1 MATPDKSQSTTKGIK
16 TSKVVAPKHTQ
27 TKTMEGVKLAEQEQN
42 FYGELFQNCDIE
54 GSGKVTGSKA
64 SDLFRLSGLS
74 QDVLLQISEL
84 CGAKRLGHFGRSQFY
99 IALKLI
105 AAVQCGLPAK
115 LDSLNS
121 GMEITLPKFHRANGH
136 DKWKSQQSPTG
147 CSAVITGDS
156 EAAPISD
163 NVCPVT
169 NNSNATPTICRT
181 AAPPALSQ
189 PTGQLPPPPA
199 TKKSH
204 TRNLSGQYR
213 SLQSD
218 NPPQYSQQSRDESPH
233 DSKSPPFSPKQSP
246 PTSPNRMKLGN
257 IGKQQTAPASVNT
270 SLISNSS
277 NDRTATNIN
286 AAASVGQV
294 TPVVPAGYPT
304 LPSQPT
310 ASATTTPGGSAAGA
324 IVTGVSVVPGSGVAG
339 PVPGLIQP
347 PVPLSAS
354 TYSNSVHDV
363 AGWASFEDEE
373 SKGLLDTAATK
384 SSWENLESQ
393 CVDSSSIS
401 SEAESV
407 DDVWT
412 ISKEQREYYV
422 KQFKTMQSELNG
434 VILGSIAKEFFE
446 KSKLPVHELSK
457 IWQLS
462 DLNRDGALS
471 LDEFCIAMHLVVLR
485 RNEIELPDHLP
496 VSLMPYSTLTN
507 GKNEPFAAD
516 LPPGSTLKRSS
527 PTSPPSSQ
535 WTRTSFPVESPTSSG
550 LSSPTPKPVNFEFS
564 KPVATDPD
572 SKIVHPVALRM
583 SPDGHPIPPEIIDR
597 NNWTA
602 AATAADLSA
611 GYCNTVQ
618 QVVCGDQ
625 HDASSVAV
633 SPTSKPPQRMS
644 YGVEPSSLNDL
655 SAAIPTDHSSP
666 MSPKLALPSIN
677 ASLHGRP
684 RPVPTKKT
692 APVAGP
698 GHLQPPPA
706 PVTGNGDVITNS
718 SGPEKGPA
726 GTMATVNTTA
736 AQTTVQATTTLETPV
751 SPGAQIGPPRLPPRP
766 NHQSHGRSVSVDLK
780 LKSDV
785 GASVLLP
792 PPAVPPRISPKDVP
806 KKSEHLL
813 PGFSGMQAE
822 KIFRFT
828 DFTTGELDSN
838 ESPNVEDSAS
848 NVSHIEL
855 LAPMVEKHRRC
866 ASLDLRQTGGLPP
879 IVSHGDTDVVESSV
893 SSTAKV
899 LPEDTKSEEDET
911 NNDRQKSMYYG
922 RQPSRDKR
930 EMQLAINTH
939 KERNGMLER
948 VNSELNQ
955 ELQEVMEQRI
965 ALEIQLEH
973 LRPYHS

>member
-1 MATPDKSQSTTKGIK
+1 
-16 TSKVVAPKHTQ
+16 
-27 TKTMEGVKLAEQEQN
+27 MEGVKLAEQEQTY
-42 FYGELFQNCDIE
+42 YGELFQNCDID

-169 NNSNATPTICRT
+169 NNSNSNATPTCRT
-181 AAPPALSQ
+181 GPPPALSQ

-246 PTSPNRMKLGN
+246 PTSPNRMKLAN
-257 IGKQQTAPASVNT
+257 IGKQQTAPAAVNT
-270 SLISNSS
+270 SMISSS
-277 NDRTATNIN
+277 SAGTAACTGVN
-286 AAASVGQV
+286 AAAAAAAVGQV
-294 TPVVPAGYPT
+294 TPVVAAGYPA

-310 ASATTTPGGSAAGA
+310 ASATTTPGGSTAGA
-324 IVTGVSVVPGSGVAG
+324 IAPGGSVVPGSGVAG
-339 PVPGLIQP
+339 PVPGLIQA

-354 TYSNSVHDV
+354 AYTNSVHDV

-373 SKGLLDTAATK
+373 SKGLLDTGATK
-384 SSWENLESQ
+384 TSWENLESQ

-422 KQFKTMQSELNG
+422 KQFKTMQAELNG

-485 RNEIELPDHLP
+485 RNDIELPDHLP

-516 LPPGSTLKRSS
+516 LPPGSTLKRLT
-527 PTSPPSSQ
+527 PTSPPSNQ

-550 LSSPTPKPVNFEFS
+550 LSSPAPKPVNFEFS

-597 NNWTA
+597 SNWTA
-602 AATAADLSA
+602 AATATDLSA

-633 SPTSKPPQRMS
+633 SPSSKQPQRMS

-666 MSPKLALPSIN
+666 MSPKSALPSVS

-706 PVTGNGDVITNS
+706 PVTGGGEVMTNS
-718 SGPEKGPA
+718 SGPEKGPT

-736 AQTTVQATTTLETPV
+736 APTTVQPTATPDTPATA
-751 SPGAQIGPPRLPPRP
+751 GAQIGPPRLPPRP
-766 NHQSHGRSVSVDLK
+766 IHQSHGRSVSVDLK

-792 PPAVPPRISPKDVP
+792 PPAVPPRISPKD
-806 KKSEHLL
+806 
-813 PGFSGMQAE
+813 
-822 KIFRFT
+822 
-828 DFTTGELDSN
+828 
-838 ESPNVEDSAS
+838 
-848 NVSHIEL
+848 
-855 LAPMVEKHRRC
+855 
-866 ASLDLRQTGGLPP
+866 GLPP
-879 IVSHGDTDVVESSV
+879 IAPHADTDVVDNSV
-893 SSTAKV
+893 LSAAAATTKV
-899 LPEDTKSEEDET
+899 LPEDTKSEDDE
-911 NNDRQKSMYYG
+911 NSNDRQKSLYYG

-930 EMQLAINTH
+930 ELQLAINTH

>member
-1 MATPDKSQSTTKGIK
+1 
-16 TSKVVAPKHTQ
+16 
-27 TKTMEGVKLAEQEQN
+27 MEGVKLAEQEQTY
-42 FYGELFQNCDIE
+42 YGELFQNCDID

-169 NNSNATPTICRT
+169 NNSNSNATPTCRT
-181 AAPPALSQ
+181 GPPPALSQ

-246 PTSPNRMKLGN
+246 PTSPNRMKLAN
-257 IGKQQTAPASVNT
+257 IGKQQTAPAAVNT
-270 SLISNSS
+270 SMISSS
-277 NDRTATNIN
+277 SAGTAACTGVN
-286 AAASVGQV
+286 AAAAAAAVGQV
-294 TPVVPAGYPT
+294 TPVVAAGYPA

-310 ASATTTPGGSAAGA
+310 ASATTTPGGSTAGA
-324 IVTGVSVVPGSGVAG
+324 IAPGGSVVPGSGVAG
-339 PVPGLIQP
+339 PVPGLIQA

-354 TYSNSVHDV
+354 AYTNSVHDV

-373 SKGLLDTAATK
+373 SKGLLDTGATK
-384 SSWENLESQ
+384 TSWENLESQ

-422 KQFKTMQSELNG
+422 KQFKTMQAELNG

-485 RNEIELPDHLP
+485 RNDIELPDHLP

-507 GKNEPFAAD
+507 DEPFAAD
-516 LPPGSTLKRSS
+516 LPPGSTLKRLT
-527 PTSPPSSQ
+527 PTSPPSNQ

-550 LSSPTPKPVNFEFS
+550 LSSPAPKPVNFEFS

-597 NNWTA
+597 SNWTA
-602 AATAADLSA
+602 AATATDLSA

-633 SPTSKPPQRMS
+633 SPSSKQPQRMS

-666 MSPKLALPSIN
+666 MSPKSALPSVS

-706 PVTGNGDVITNS
+706 PVTGGGEVMTNS
-718 SGPEKGPA
+718 SGPEKGPT

-736 AQTTVQATTTLETPV
+736 APTTVQPTATPDTPATA
-751 SPGAQIGPPRLPPRP
+751 GAQIGPPRLPPRP
-766 NHQSHGRSVSVDLK
+766 IHQSHGRSVSVDLK

-792 PPAVPPRISPKDVP
+792 PPAVPPRISPKD
-806 KKSEHLL
+806 
-813 PGFSGMQAE
+813 
-822 KIFRFT
+822 
-828 DFTTGELDSN
+828 
-838 ESPNVEDSAS
+838 
-848 NVSHIEL
+848 
-855 LAPMVEKHRRC
+855 
-866 ASLDLRQTGGLPP
+866 GLPP
-879 IVSHGDTDVVESSV
+879 IAPHADTDVVDNSV
-893 SSTAKV
+893 LSAAAATTKV
-899 LPEDTKSEEDET
+899 LPEDTKSEDDE
-911 NNDRQKSMYYG
+911 NSNDRQKSLYYG

-930 EMQLAINTH
+930 ELQLAINTH